1 MTSIDRTAYPSF
13 ARVVSAR
20 ELADA
25 FTPAGDEVDWA
36 REKTTTEQHLLALVV
51 WLKCY
56 QRLRYFPQLDEV
68 PDSVVGHIRG
78 RLGLSENVAAQVEA
92 NRTAKRHRELVRGR
106 LGVKYESAEVRGIAE
121 AAIRSAAQTKDNPAD
136 LINVALE
143 ELVHKGRELPGY
155 TTLDKMVGRIRT
167 EVNGKVFISVAARIT
182 PAARLT
188 DLLRVD
194 PSSRRSEF
202 DRLKAPAKAASIGKF
217 KLRLAHL
224 AALDALGPTEAWLE
238 GVPPGKISHFAGEA
252 RVTDAADFS
261 KIGEDKQLTLLASLI
276 HVLRTSARDEVTEMF
291 CKRMA
296 VIHKKGRARLEALRE
311 EHRVES
317 ERLLEVFGE
326 VLAAAREATELSED
340 TAGPAAGADDVA
352 ARPDAAP
359 GDAAGQDEAG
369 QDADAEAARR
379 TGLMVLKALAEGGG
393 VEHLSAAHEAVAAHH
408 GNNYLPLLEQYY
420 KSHRPVLFTLMD
432 AIDLEATTTERA
444 VLDALEFV
452 RANRDRRGD
461 WIEECTV
468 HERDGKKVTVAVD
481 IDAFAGPLWRRTLRD
496 KRRPGMLARR
506 HLEVCVFSHLAA
518 ELRSGDIAVVGS
530 DSYAN
535 LHAQLM
541 SWEQC
546 EPLVEGFCGQAGIPA
561 DAGALVAH
569 YRALLTR
576 TASMADKGYP
586 ANTDLRLEGG
596 KPVLARRKGAE
607 RRPSALTLEAA
618 ILDRLP
624 ERHLL
629 DILARTA
636 YLTGWPRHFG
646 PASGSDPKIRD
657 CLGRYVVTAFAYG
670 GNLGPTE
677 VARHMRGVSAH
688 EIYTAGNK
696 HADPGKIYKASADI
710 VNAFAKL
717 DVAAMWG
724 DGQTAAVD
732 GSQIDTW
739 ENNLLAESHIRYGGF
754 GALAFRLV
762 SDTYIALFSHFI
774 PCGVWEA
781 VYLLDSLLS
790 NASDI
795 QPDTIHADTQ
805 GASLPVFGLA
815 ALLGFELLPRIR
827 NWQDLNFYRPG
838 QGARYK
844 HIDSLFGDDVID
856 WDLIEK
862 HWPDLLR
869 TGISIREGRLSSVT
883 LLRRLGNHSRR
894 NRIYKALRELG
905 RVVRTVT
912 LLRFL
917 SEPEL
922 RDQITA
928 ITNRTEAFH
937 KFSAHLMIGG
947 RLIGHNDP
955 DYQERVVKFN
965 ELISNCAIYS
975 TAPHSESPAEG
986 CQAGG
991 RIAANSLHERW
1002 SRSSAPPSMTIRS
1015 PAGPARTWPPRC
1027 TGPARRK
1034 WPARSPGTWTGS
1046 PRSCSMGSA
1055 TTGSGRLPAGKWRC
1069 GATTCPRRWCAPW
1082 RMGGR

>member
-1 MTSIDRTAYPSF
+1 MTSIDRTAYPGF
-13 ARVVSAR
+13 ARMVSAR

-25 FTPAGDEVDWA
+25 FTPVGDEVVWA
-36 REKTTTEQHLLALVV
+36 REKTTTGQHLVALVV

-78 RLGLSENVAAQVEA
+78 LLGLSEKVAAQVEA
-92 NRTAKRHRELVRGR
+92 NRTAKRHREFVRDR
-106 LGVKYESAEVRGIAE
+106 LGVTYDSAEVRGIAE
-121 AAIRSAAQTKDNPAD
+121 TAIRAAAQTKDNPAD

-143 ELVHKGRELPGY
+143 ELVRKGRELPGY
-155 TTLDKMVGRIRT
+155 TTLDKMVAKIRT
-167 EVNGKVFISVAARIT
+167 EVNGKVFTAVAARIT
-182 PAARLT
+182 PAQRTRLT
-188 DLLRVD
+188 ELLRVD
-194 PSSRRSEF
+194 PSNRRSEF
-202 DRLKAPAKAASIGKF
+202 DRLMAPAKAASIGKF

-252 RVTDAADFS
+252 RVTDVADFNR
-261 KIGEDKQLTLLASLI
+261 IGEDKRLTLLASLI

-326 VLAAAREATELSED
+326 VLAAAREASEPSED
-340 TAGPAAGADDVA
+340 AAGPTAGDDDVA
-352 ARPDAAP
+352 GRPDAAP
-359 GDAAGQDEAG
+359 GDASGADEAG
-369 QDADAEAARR
+369 RDADAETARR
-379 TGLMVLKALAEGGG
+379 TGLLVLKALAEGGG
-393 VEHLSAAHEAVAAHH
+393 VERLSAAHEAVAAHH
-408 GNNYLPLLEQYY
+408 GNNYLPLLEAYY
-420 KSHRPVLFTLMD
+420 KSHRPVLFTLVD
-432 AIDLEATTTERA
+432 AIELEATSAELA

-461 WIEECTV
+461 WIEESTV
-468 HERDGKKVTVAVD
+468 HERDGRKVTVAVD

-496 KRRPGMLARR
+496 RRRPGMLARR
-506 HLEVCVFSHLAA
+506 HLEVRVFSHLAA

-541 SWEQC
+541 GWEQC
-546 EPLVEGFCGQAGIPA
+546 EPLVEGFCAQAGIPA
-561 DAGALVAH
+561 AAEALVAH

-576 TASMADKGYP
+576 TAAAVDTGYP

-596 KPVLARRKGAE
+596 KPVLARRKGAD
-607 RRPSALTLEAA
+607 RRPSALVLEAA

-657 CLGRYVVTAFAYG
+657 SLGRYVVTAFAYG

-677 VARHMRGVSAH
+677 VAPAHARGQRPRDLHRRKQTRRPRQDLQGVGRRRQRFRQARRRGDVGRRADRGGGRLPDRHLGKQPAGRVPHQIWRVRRSGVPAGLRHLHRPVQPLHPLRGVGGGVHPGLPAEQRLRH
-688 EIYTAGNK
+688 PARHNPRR
-696 HADPGKIYKASADI
+696 HARG
-710 VNAFAKL
+710 
-717 DVAAMWG
+717 VAAG
-724 DGQTAAVD
+724 VRPGRDPRLRSAA
-732 GSQIDTW
+732 
-739 ENNLLAESHIRYGGF
+739 
-754 GALAFRLV
+754 
-762 SDTYIALFSHFI
+762 SDT
-774 PCGVWEA
+774 E
-781 VYLLDSLLS
+781 
-790 NASDI
+790 
-795 QPDTIHADTQ
+795 
-805 GASLPVFGLA
+805 LA
-815 ALLGFELLPRIR
+815 RPELLPA
-827 NWQDLNFYRPG
+827 RPG
-838 QGARYK
+838 RPLPAA
-844 HIDSLFGDDVID
+844 DSLFEDNVID
-856 WDLIEK
+856 WDLLEK

-905 RVVRTVT
+905 RVVRTIT

-917 SEPEL
+917 SEPQL
-922 RDQITA
+922 REQITA

-947 RLIGHNDP
+947 QLIGHNDP

-975 TAPHSESPAEG
+975 TALDITDAANVLAAEG
-986 CQAGG
+986 HAVDTDDLATISPYVTRTIRRFGDWV
-991 RIAANSLHERW
+991 LDL
-1002 SRSSAPPSMTIRS
+1002 APP
-1015 PAGPARTWPPRC
+1015 AGAPSTRLDLEPRVLFP
-1027 TGPARRK
+1027 TGRA
-1034 WPARSPGTWTGS
+1034 
-1046 PRSCSMGSA
+1046 
-1055 TTGSGRLPAGKWRC
+1055 
-1069 GATTCPRRWCAPW
+1069 
-1082 RMGGR
+1082 